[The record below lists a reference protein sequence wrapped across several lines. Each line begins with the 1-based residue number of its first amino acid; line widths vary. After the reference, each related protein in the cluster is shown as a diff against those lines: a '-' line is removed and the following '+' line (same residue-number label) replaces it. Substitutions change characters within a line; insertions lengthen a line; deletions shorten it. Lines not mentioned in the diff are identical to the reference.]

1 MSQHILQPI
10 TSAPA
15 RPVNVA
21 DIDRELLEMW
31 KETDAQP
38 GKQTAITRACMSNLV
53 VYSDTLDEAA
63 KINDELAVVAQ
74 HHPARVLHLIGETY
88 TGTAKI
94 QAQVSAFCS
103 FLGSPRTHVCSEQ
116 ITLMAAGGA
125 KQRLPSVVRSLLIGD
140 LPTALWWVPHDM
152 PPPAGGEIFTELTAM
167 SDQII
172 YESQG
177 WLEPV
182 RGVVTMASWAANEKP
197 NQVLADLEWRRL
209 KTWRRV
215 ISQALDPVVLPGALE
230 AITEVRLEHGPHALA
245 KTWQLVGWLAAKL
258 GWQPEGGKVAPGE
271 QITWRFRSGT
281 GPVQILIRRLHEGEP
296 KVQSGSITWKIG
308 GQSHT
313 NKIVRLGP
321 GRLGL
326 IGEDPNSPPRLQV
339 VPSLGRPELVA
350 RQLPDLGRDDLF
362 RETLQFSRT
371 MAEALLH

>member
-1 MSQHILQPI
+1 MTQPILQPI

-21 DIDRELLEMW
+21 DIDRELFAMW
-31 KETDAQP
+31 KETDSEAAQ
-38 GKQTAITRACMSNLV
+38 QTAITRACMSNLV
-53 VYSDTLDEAA
+53 VYSSTLEHAA
-63 KINDELAVVAQ
+63 KINDELAVVVQ
-74 HHPARVLHLIGETY
+74 HHPARVLHLIGEAN
-88 TGTAKI
+88 TGGAHI

-103 FLGSPRTHVCSEQ
+103 FLGSPSTHVCSEQ

-140 LPTALWWVPHDM
+140 LPTALWWVPHDA
-152 PPPAGGEIFTELTAM
+152 PPPAGDELFAELTSM
-167 SDQII
+167 SNQII

-177 WLEPV
+177 WVEPV
-182 RGVVTMASWAANEKP
+182 RGVVTMAKWAASEQP

-215 ISQALDPVVLPGALE
+215 ISQALDPAVLPGAFE

-271 QITWRFRSGT
+271 QITWQFRSKS
-281 GPVQILIRRLHEGEP
+281 GPVQIVIRRLHEGEP
-296 KVQSGSITWKIG
+296 KLQSGAITWKIA
-308 GQSHT
+308 GQPHT
-313 NKIVRLGP
+313 IKIVRLGP

-339 VPSLGRPELVA
+339 VPSLTRPELVA
-350 RQLPDLGRDDLF
+350 KQLPDLGRDDLF